1 MPAGT
6 KRFGALRNR
15 NSRPYLFASGLAMMG
30 DNVEHVTT
38 YWVLWERFHSPALVG
53 FAVISHWLPY
63 LALSVYLGG
72 LADMYDCRRLI
83 QIGQSLFIFASL
95 AWGVLLLTG
104 TLLVWQ
110 ACVLLVLHGLAG
122 AICSPAEQLMLRD
135 FVKESE
141 LPGAVRLNATF
152 RSLGVLAGPVVGSA
166 LMLAFGATAAIF
178 VNALFYLPMT
188 ILMTRTP
195 FTGHSRAVSSG
206 AGTVRVTLSST
217 LGVLRTVGKDRSLIS
232 AFALAGLTAL
242 TVGGA
247 IQVSMPVF
255 AKELGADGAGVAYG
269 ALLLANGA
277 GGVVG
282 GFILEASGIIR
293 ASIRTAALST
303 ALFGAMILTFVLV
316 DMYAAAVVAL
326 AIGGMANIA
335 SMSVTQSIVQLQAPP
350 GEHGRLFG
358 VYSMVANGFRTANG
372 ITLGVLGALLGIP
385 NSLALCAAILI
396 VGALLAGLYGRGTMR
411 TQH

>member
-1 MPAGT
+1 M
-6 KRFGALRNR
+6 
-15 NSRPYLFASGLAMMG
+15 
-30 DNVEHVTT
+30 
-38 YWVLWERFHSPALVG
+38 
-53 FAVISHWLPY
+53 
-63 LALSVYLGG
+63 
-72 LADMYDCRRLI
+72 
-83 QIGQSLFIFASL
+83 
-95 AWGVLLLTG
+95 
-104 TLLVWQ
+104 
-110 ACVLLVLHGLAG
+110 
-122 AICSPAEQLMLRD
+122 
-135 FVKESE
+135 
-141 LPGAVRLNATF
+141 
-152 RSLGVLAGPVVGSA
+152 
-166 LMLAFGATAAIF
+166 
-178 VNALFYLPMT
+178 
-188 ILMTRTP
+188 
-195 FTGHSRAVSSG
+195 
-206 AGTVRVTLSST
+206 
-217 LGVLRTVGKDRSLIS
+217 
-232 AFALAGLTAL
+232 
-242 TVGGA
+242 
-247 IQVSMPVF
+247 
-255 AKELGADGAGVAYG
+255 
-269 ALLLANGA
+269 
-277 GGVVG
+277 G